1 MVMTETEK
9 EIVAI
14 NAAAR
19 KRGLS
24 YGQFVAQAT
33 AAELMKAT
41 GKKPPKKTEKEK
53 KQKK

>member
-14 NAAAR
+14 NAAA
-19 KRGLS
+19 
-24 YGQFVAQAT
+24 
-33 AAELMKAT
+33 LMKAT